1 MEHDI
6 YVGVLYSELVER
18 KKEKSIEPGLGR
30 RKRGLDLSCSL
41 NCPLR

>member
-6 YVGVLYSELVER
+6 YVGVWYSELSGR
-18 KKEKSIEPGLGR
+18 KKEKSMESGLGR